1 MVWLARFHFHAWS
14 RNRSHRGSGVKIF
27 TFVENFTRFLCY
39 FYIVVGPA
47 SEQENLCSDRPP
59 KNAKCVFFSFPRSFP
74 KEKKNAC
81 SPSNTSYDVITKQFI
96 FVIWIKSFPVFLV
109 ERCKMCFLLI
119 PSLIPQKRKEKKREK
134 KAYMESKTVMLLNS
148 VLMTT
153 LILLYVKI

>member
-1 MVWLARFHFHAWS
+1 MRDQ
-14 RNRSHRGSGVKIF
+14 
-27 TFVENFTRFLCY
+27 E
-39 FYIVVGPA
+39 IVVIVVLGSKFSLLLKILHNFSVISTLWWDPRA
-47 SEQENLCSDRPP
+47 SKKICALIGHRRMQN
-59 KNAKCVFFSFPRSFP
+59 VFSFDSLVHSQ
-74 KEKKNAC
+74 KKKKNAC

-109 ERCKMCFLLI
+109 KRCKMCFLLI

-134 KAYMESKTVMLLNS
+134 KAYMESKTVMSLNS